1 VQRRVLVSRHYDR
14 SVSIQVVTRGIGTL
28 REKPLHASLKRWYAE
43 PGDREEL
50 PVDGYVIDLV
60 RGDLLVE
67 IQTRGFAMIR
77 PKIRALLARGHRV
90 RVVHP
95 IAVDRWIVR
104 VDRDGVFLGRRR
116 SPGHGGLADL
126 APELV
131 SFPELLAD
139 PGLEIE
145 ILLTT
150 EEEYRRQE
158 AGRCWRRRGW
168 TVVERRL
175 VDVIDR
181 VMMTRPEDLMRVLP
195 DGLPERF
202 TTADLAT
209 RLGRPAHVA
218 RQAAYCLRRLGLIEA
233 VGKRGNAVEY
243 RIADDAATGRGPS
256 PRA

>member
-1 VQRRVLVSRHYDR
+1 
-14 SVSIQVVTRGIGTL
+14 VSIEVVARGIGTL

-43 PGDREEL
+43 PGDQAEVAVE
-50 PVDGYVIDLV
+50 GYVIDLV

-77 PKIRALLARGHRV
+77 PKVRALLARGYRI
-90 RVVHP
+90 RLVHP

-104 VDRDGVFLGRRR
+104 VDTDGVFLGRRR
-116 SPGHGGLADL
+116 SPGRGTLADL

-145 ILLTT
+145 VLLIT
-150 EEEYRRQE
+150 EEQYRRHE
-158 AGRCWRRRGW
+158 PGRCWRRRGW
-168 TVVERRL
+168 TVLERRL
-175 VDVIDR
+175 IDVVDR
-181 VMMTRPEDLMRVLP
+181 VMVARPADLMRVLP

-202 TTADLAT
+202 TTADLAAG
-209 RLGRPAHVA
+209 LGRPPHIA

-233 VGKRGNAVEY
+233 VGKRGHAVEY
-243 RIADDAATGRGPS
+243 RIDAAVASGRGPY
-256 PRA
+256 PTA